1 MSRNVS
7 ILSVVAAVMLFGV
20 LAVVTVA
27 FAEQEEGNGPG
38 RE

>member
-7 ILSVVAAVMLFGV
+7 ILSVLAAIAV
-20 LAVVTVA
+20 LSVLGIVTVA
-27 FAEQEEGNGPG
+27 FAEQEEGSGRG